1 MPLTHPALGDAH
13 RYAVIVQSAGE
24 TIHLG
29 PYMKEETAQA
39 VYAVAADLAA
49 HTPSVIVE
57 LVPSYYLPGTA
68 KAQAKAA
75 VSAVFPGLDDAMAAN
90 AAAAAKANA
99 EAETAKALADAGT
112 TAKEVNEAAQVV
124 TPKTDEKTTDVKLSD
139 VAPENPPLKPKTEIT
154 GVKADKPLPKKTAK
168 KATA

>member
-1 MPLTHPALGDAH
+1 
-13 RYAVIVQSAGE
+13 
-24 TIHLG
+24 
-29 PYMKEETAQA
+29 
-39 VYAVAADLAA
+39 VAADLAA

-90 AAAAAKANA
+90 AAAAEKANA
-99 EAETAKALADAGT
+99 EAAAEKAKVDA
-112 TAKEVNEAAQVV
+112 AVAQVV